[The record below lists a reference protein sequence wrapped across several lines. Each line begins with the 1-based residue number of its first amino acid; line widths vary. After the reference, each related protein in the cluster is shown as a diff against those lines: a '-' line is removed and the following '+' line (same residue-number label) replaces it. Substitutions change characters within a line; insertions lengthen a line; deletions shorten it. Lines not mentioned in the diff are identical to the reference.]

1 MRIGVDAR
9 MISMGG
15 IGTYLRSLL
24 AGLDRRD
31 DDVEYV
37 VFLYEKDMDSCTGL
51 GSNFRRVVCAAPPY
65 SLAEQV
71 KLPRLLRRERL
82 DLIHHPHYFTPFFGK
97 TPMVATVHDLIHQLF
112 PALCPS
118 PLHWRVSKW
127 MIARTARRA
136 RVILAVSEHT
146 KKDIVEHV
154 GVAEEK
160 IRVTHNALPPGWEE
174 GRAPRPEA
182 LEKIGD
188 APYFLYVGNHKR
200 HKNVQLLLDA
210 FADLRKEASGVRL
223 VMTGERESLDGV
235 LRFLNLGEEMVF
247 LGQIPQEALPGIY
260 RPALALVFPSH
271 YEGFGY
277 PPLEAMACGVPP
289 IVSDAAALP
298 EVVGDAGLIVP
309 RGDKD
314 ALRNAMLRI
323 LREPDLR
330 DALAGKSKERAR
342 FFHWEKLAAET
353 QRAYRDALSCSPG
366 RISAAPSVSR
376 R

>member
-37 VFLYEKDMDSCTGL
+37 VFLHEKDMDYCTGL
-51 GSNFRRVVCAAPPY
+51 GSNFSRVVCAAPPY
-65 SLAEQV
+65 SLTEQV
-71 KLPRLLRRERL
+71 RLPRLLGRARL

-136 RVILAVSEHT
+136 RVVLAVSEHT

-200 HKNVQLLLDA
+200 HKNIQLLLDA
-210 FADLRKEASGVRL
+210 FADLRKEANGVRL

-235 LRFLNLGEEMVF
+235 LRFLKLGEEVVF
-247 LGQIPQEALPGIY
+247 LGQMPQEALPGIY
-260 RPALALVFPSH
+260 RPARALVFPSH

-323 LREPDLR
+323 LREPELR
-330 DALAGKSKERAR
+330 DALAEKSKERAR

-353 QRAYRDALSCSPG
+353 LRAYRDALSCSPG
-366 RISAAPSVSR
+366 RISATPSVSR